1 MLKFSVAIMVNI
13 VNLLQFPDLQTKSQK
28 EKESSSKSG
37 SHVNCLLL
45 DSSPQGDT
53 ISILLIFLHHSCL
66 HPFHHFF
73 LGFLD
78 LSARANSSP
87 WAGASLLNTT
97 LHTAEDILLLSA
109 HSLAGLQGGEASR
122 WKSPSN
128 RHSLMGSPERF
139 FSILVSLSSK
149 W

>member
-53 ISILLIFLHHSCL
+53 ISIL
-66 HPFHHFF
+66 PFHHFF

-97 LHTAEDILLLSA
+97 LHTAVDILLLSA

-122 WKSPSN
+122 
-128 RHSLMGSPERF
+128 
-139 FSILVSLSSK
+139 
-149 W
+149 